1 MGCEVLS
8 GGSGG
13 AGRAAG
19 VALCGEE
26 RSGRGAGE
34 RGPAGGCG
42 RAGRRA
48 SAMIHEQWPALGEY
62 VGSSGEM
69 LGHTTA
75 GAEGGAGG
83 GACGECLSMS

>member
-1 MGCEVLS
+1 MS
-8 GGSGG
+8 G
-13 AGRAAG
+13 AAARCAVG
-19 VALCGEE
+19 VVGVPSAVKREA
-26 RSGRGAGE
+26 RRRAGE
-34 RGPAGGCG
+34 CGPAGGCG

-62 VGSSGEM
+62 AGSSGEM